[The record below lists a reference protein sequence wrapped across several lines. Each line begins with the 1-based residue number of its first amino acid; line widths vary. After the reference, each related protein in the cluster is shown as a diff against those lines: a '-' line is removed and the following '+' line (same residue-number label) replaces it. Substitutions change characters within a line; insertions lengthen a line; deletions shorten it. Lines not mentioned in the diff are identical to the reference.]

1 MKILVLLGSP
11 RKGNTY
17 PAAERIR
24 KTMQEKALVEWWYVM
39 LRDLCLEPCRGC
51 GTCFVRVEDFC
62 PIHDDIGDVVEK
74 MEDADGVIF
83 ATFISSVLVGNV
95 WNVGRHSRNL
105 KDEGEQYLVDDQRPC
120 RNVQFIV
127 WELWKTCDWQT
138 YL

>member
-51 GTCFVRVEDFC
+51 GTC
-62 PIHDDIGDVVEK
+62 VVEK